1 MEIKKE
7 INQANKQTYRCT
19 VKIGKNKIY
28 LFKKKNVFKKEKYT

>member
-7 INQANKQTYRCT
+7 RNQANKQIYRCT

-28 LFKKKNVFKKEKYT
+28 LFKEKNVFKKEK